1 MADNFDVLVNIRAQG
16 VESARAARDELKA
29 LGDAAG
35 GGAGGAG
42 GGGAASSVDR
52 LGTAFE
58 RFEQRGPTRIIR
70 QASFAFESLAAS
82 AIGVEGPV
90 GRVAATMLQF
100 GIGGGVGLV
109 AIGGFAAIGGAI
121 KQTIDYADQLDAS
134 LRAMSTTLAG
144 LVASAGPLMR
154 LGDLGSGEGPESDKF
169 KPPQPGFLARGFSRI
184 QGAARGLRGLLIGRD
199 EEATGDVEQA
209 FDIASESGDSARM
222 QAARILR
229 GQITAARQRAIE
241 ADRKRRADEAE
252 RRRKELDRQAVIDA
266 GLAGFSGSGLG
277 GAAPLGSNR
286 LGFGT
291 PPGRDL
297 ALGFNERP
305 RVPGALERDLGIDI
319 KTLILG
325 HPGAPPVDESF
336 PAAGKGID
344 FRRLIAA
351 GVGFAGT
358 AAGIGGASTTQ
369 KLGRFLEAGA
379 GVAEVIPGGQLPG
392 AVLAGLG
399 GLISLFGSGKKPAMV
414 IDEFGERAKAQLRE
428 IGAYVQ
434 NGSVV
439 VVSPTGGDALRN
451 ADYALQNAGRLDA
464 TPRLPVPLSR

>member
-1 MADNFDVLVNIRAQG
+1 
-16 VESARAARDELKA
+16 
-29 LGDAAG
+29 
-35 GGAGGAG
+35 
-42 GGGAASSVDR
+42 
-52 LGTAFE
+52 
-58 RFEQRGPTRIIR
+58 
-70 QASFAFESLAAS
+70 
-82 AIGVEGPV
+82 
-90 GRVAATMLQF
+90 
-100 GIGGGVGLV
+100 
-109 AIGGFAAIGGAI
+109 
-121 KQTIDYADQLDAS
+121 
-134 LRAMSTTLAG
+134 
-144 LVASAGPLMR
+144 
-154 LGDLGSGEGPESDKF
+154 
-169 KPPQPGFLARGFSRI
+169 
-184 QGAARGLRGLLIGRD
+184 
-199 EEATGDVEQA
+199 
-209 FDIASESGDSARM
+209 
-222 QAARILR
+222 
-229 GQITAARQRAIE
+229 
-241 ADRKRRADEAE
+241 
-252 RRRKELDRQAVIDA
+252 
-266 GLAGFSGSGLG
+266 
-277 GAAPLGSNR
+277 
-286 LGFGT
+286 
-291 PPGRDL
+291 
-297 ALGFNERP
+297 
-305 RVPGALERDLGIDI
+305 VPGALERDLGIDI

-325 HPGAPPVDESF
+325 HPGAPLVDEAL